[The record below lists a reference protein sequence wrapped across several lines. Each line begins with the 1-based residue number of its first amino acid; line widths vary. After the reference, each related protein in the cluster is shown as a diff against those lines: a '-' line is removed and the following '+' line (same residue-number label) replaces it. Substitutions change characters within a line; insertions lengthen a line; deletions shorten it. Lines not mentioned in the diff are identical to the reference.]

1 MLKENGAKY
10 SFHKKELHR
19 MNSITST
26 LVFHYDE
33 LKIAKLAGSFV
44 SKGEKAMSLHQG
56 GA

>member
-19 MNSITST
+19 MNLITST